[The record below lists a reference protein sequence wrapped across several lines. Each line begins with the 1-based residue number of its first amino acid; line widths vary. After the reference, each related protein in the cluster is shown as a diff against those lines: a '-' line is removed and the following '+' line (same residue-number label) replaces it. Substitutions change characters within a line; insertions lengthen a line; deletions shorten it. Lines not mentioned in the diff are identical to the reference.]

1 MPNNATALFQRK
13 CLWARA
19 TKMLA
24 KHFMTKLSDI
34 LLMSGIQSTRP
45 QAWICHVIDGELL

>member
-24 KHFMTKLSDI
+24 KHLMTKLSDI
-34 LLMSGIQSTRP
+34 LLLSGIQSTRP